1 MHDIVQMLMMGAAGQ
16 SGQAS
21 REAGGSEAGNLASVT
36 TFTTA
41 ALSIGT
47 AAADRIVLV
56 AVTVDEQAYGTP
68 VITAVTVGGTSAAE
82 LVRYSTTRYCTAI
95 WALAVPTGTTAAI
108 GVTINQA
115 VEAYSLAISAVYGV
129 VPSPAYTVGSAP
141 SSGSGGI
148 TGVSNGVVITAT
160 GSSSG
165 VYSGS
170 VTVDSNVTS
179 GASAYCACQKAYALP
194 TSTGTVCPLSGGTGG
209 YPYAAVSFAPI

>member
-56 AVTVDEQAYGTP
+56 AVTVDEQSFGTP
-68 VITAVTVGGTSAAE
+68 VITAMTVGGTSAAE
-82 LVRYSTTRYCTAI
+82 LVRYSTTRHCTAI

-141 SSGSGGI
+141 AGSGDI
-148 TGVSNGVVITAT
+148 TGVRNGVVITAT

-194 TSTGTVCPLSGGTGG
+194 TSTGTVSPLSGGTGG